1 MKKIFSLLI
10 IIPGC
15 LVTLAQSV
23 GLGILAPNASAQL
36 DITSTSKGLL
46 IPRMGTAS
54 IASIANPANGLLVYD
69 SAKNILMVNMG
80 TAVAPNWQTIVAGS
94 GWSLTG
100 NGSTD
105 TAKKFIGTT
114 DAQPLMFRIN
124 NNWAGMIDSSS
135 GNSYLGYA
143 AGKNGTGAVFNTGYG
158 YQALQSN
165 TSSSYNTAFGAQSLF
180 INGSGGPIGDKNTA
194 VGYQALF
201 ANYGNAGN
209 TAVGYQALFLNT
221 SNLNTA
227 VGYQAL
233 YLGGGGANTA
243 VGAQALYNGGGN
255 SNTAVGAKALYSSLS
270 SASFNTATGFE
281 ALFNNI
287 SGSYNTASGY
297 QALHSN
303 LSGQFNSA
311 FGGEALFSNTT
322 NSQNT
327 SIGNFSL
334 LNTTSSDGNTALG
347 FLAGGSWNNGYY
359 NVFIGSLAD
368 ANGNDYYNTIA
379 LGYDAI
385 VTAPSM
391 MRVGNFATTSI
402 GGPVGWSTISD
413 GRAKKNIQENV
424 PGLSFITLLRPVSYN
439 LDLSAVDRI
448 IQPAVQ
454 TNTDKKG
461 ISKTVPPELAA
472 AYREKEQIVYS
483 GFVAQEVEQA
493 AKSIN
498 YNFSGVDAARNDK
511 DLYSLRYADFVMPL
525 VKSVQELSARN
536 DQLKKDNAMLEEQNK
551 LALQR
556 ITKLN
561 AKIN

>member
-1 MKKIFSLLI
+1 MKKIYILLV
-10 IIPGC
+10 IIPGY
-15 LVTLAQSV
+15 LITLAQSV
-23 GLGILAPNASAQL
+23 GLGTLAPNASAQF
-36 DITSTSKGLL
+36 DISSTNKGLL

-54 IASIANPANGLLVYD
+54 IASIANPAKGLLVYD
-69 SAKNILMVNMG
+69 SVKNLLMVNMG
-80 TAVAPNWQTIVAGS
+80 TALAPNWQNIVEGS

-100 NGSTD
+100 NGGTD
-105 TAKKFIGTT
+105 TTKFIGTT
-114 DAQPLMFRIN
+114 DAKPLMFRIN
-124 NNWAGMIDSSS
+124 NNWAGMIDSAS
-135 GNSYLGYA
+135 GGSYLGYA
-143 AGKNGTGAVFNTGYG
+143 AGKNAAGAVFNTGYG
-158 YQALQSN
+158 FQALQSN
-165 TSSSYNTAFGAQSLF
+165 TTGSYNTAFGAQSLF
-180 INGSGGPIGDKNTA
+180 INGSGGSIGDSNTA

-201 ANYGNAGN
+201 ANYGNLGN
-209 TAVGYQALFLNT
+209 TAVGYQALYLNT

-233 YLGGGGANTA
+233 HIGGRGGNTA
-243 VGAQALYNGGGN
+243 VGAQALYNGGGYD
-255 SNTAVGAKALYSSLS
+255 NTAFGARALYSSLS

-297 QALHSN
+297 QTLHNN
-303 LSGQFNSA
+303 LSGSYNTA
-311 FGGEALFSNTT
+311 YGGEALFANTT

-327 SIGNFSL
+327 SVGNFSL
-334 LNTTSSDGNTALG
+334 LSTTASDGNTALG
-347 FLAGGSWNNGYY
+347 FLAGGSWDNGYY
-359 NVFIGSLAD
+359 NVFIGSSAD

-424 PGLSFITLLRPVSYN
+424 PGLAFITLLRPVSYN
-439 LDLSAVDRI
+439 LDQSAMDRI
-448 IQPAVQ
+448 IQPRVQ
-454 TNTDKKG
+454 ANDKKG
-461 ISKTVPPELAA
+461 ISKTVSPEMAA
-472 AYREKEQIVYS
+472 ACRAKEQIVYS

-493 AKSIN
+493 AKSIH

-511 DLYSLRYADFVMPL
+511 DLYSLRYSDFVVPL

-536 DQLKKDNAMLEEQNK
+536 DQLKKDNALLEEQNK
-551 LALQR
+551 LAMQR
-556 ITKLN
+556 IATLK
-561 AKIN
+561 AKIP